1 MENTMN
7 PGDEKLKQSRELDQ
21 ELEGTFPASDPT
33 SSSQP
38 GHNRDLDRKKLSKE
52 LDQELEDTFPASD
65 PPASSQPGHGRP
77 FEKKF
82 ASRRPQSEEED
93 PEVPLPAE

>member
-1 MENTMN
+1 MEKTMN